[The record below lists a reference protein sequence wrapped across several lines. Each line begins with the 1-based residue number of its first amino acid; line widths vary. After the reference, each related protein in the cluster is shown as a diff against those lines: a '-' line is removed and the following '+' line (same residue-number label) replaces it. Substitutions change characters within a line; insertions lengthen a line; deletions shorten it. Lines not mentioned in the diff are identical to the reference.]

1 MSLSTLKDL
10 LIEELKD
17 LYSAENQLTK
27 ALPRLAKAAQSEE
40 LRAAF
45 ETHLEETEEHATR
58 IEQIM
63 KQLGESPKG
72 KKCKAMEGLVEE
84 GKEII
89 EEDAEPGI
97 KDLALIVA
105 AQKVEHYEI
114 AGYGSAR
121 TLAELL
127 GEEEIAKTLQ
137 QTLDEEGKTDK
148 LLTELAMGL
157 NLEAAA
163 EDDEEE
169 KSEAPASSSKS
180 RRS

>member
-27 ALPRLAKAAQSEE
+27 ALPRMAKAAQSEE

-45 ETHLEETEEHATR
+45 QTHLEETEEHVAR
-58 IEQIM
+58 LEKIM
-63 KQLGESPKG
+63 EQLGESPKG
-72 KKCKAMEGLVEE
+72 KKCKAMEGLVKE
-84 GKEII
+84 GKEVL

-121 TLAELL
+121 ALAELL
-127 GEEEIAKTLQ
+127 GEEEIATSLQ

-148 LLTELAMGL
+148 LLTELAMGM

-163 EDDEEE
+163 EGDEEE
-169 KSEAPASSSKS
+169 KIG
-180 RRS
+180 R